1 MRLPRTSRE
10 RQSGA
15 TLVELLVSVVIIG
28 IALALIVGTFS
39 SGILQSTIAK
49 RDTAATAITQ
59 YEMETIAAAPWSAA
73 AASYSDCFPIETS
86 ETPVAAAVTNG
97 STFQQACP
105 DRTYAMRADVAL
117 TAGPSGS
124 QEWTVTVVSWPAL
137 VTSGPPV
144 SVLKVN
150 R

>member
-28 IALALIVGTFS
+28 IALALIVGAFS

-49 RDTAATAITQ
+49 RDTAASGIVQ
-59 YEMETIAAAPWSAA
+59 YEMEAVQGSPWSAGA
-73 AASYSDCFPIETS
+73 VSYSDCFPIETA
-86 ETPVAAAVTNG
+86 EGPVDATDTNG
-97 STFQQACP
+97 STYQQPCP
-105 DRTYAMRADVAL
+105 DSTYAMRADVAL

-124 QEWTVTVVSWPAL
+124 QQWTITVVSWPAL
-137 VTSGPPV
+137 TPAGPPV